1 MTIKRAKFQK
11 PQKSPKPEKVIE
23 NKTSYDCPACV
34 IKHVAKA
41 RTLLN
46 EYISNNAYVLEL
58 GMCIGEL
65 GCAEDHLR
73 MSGIEELCE
82 VTRLIRLAIQKDSKD
97 VSNLAN
103 LDELLKNLL

>member
-1 MTIKRAKFQK
+1 MTIKRAKYQK
-11 PQKSPKPEKVIE
+11 RQKSPKPEKVIE
-23 NKTSYDCPACV
+23 TKNPYDCPDCV
-34 IKHVAKA
+34 IKHIAKA

-46 EYISNNAYVLEL
+46 EYISNKAYVLEL

-82 VTRLIRLAIQKDSKD
+82 VTRLIRLAIQKDPKD
-97 VSNLAN
+97 IRNLSN